1 MKKKVVKK
9 KKLKIIPFFIALLII
24 ALVSFSVVQILQA
37 KIKNIVITNGDY
49 LKDDYIIDLAGI
61 RDYPSFYLTNTLKIK
76 KNLLKSPY
84 IREVK
89 VKREFYHV
97 LEIEIVTNSPLFIN
111 STTSEVVFED
121 KNTVKV
127 DDEIDLFRVPRLM
140 NYVPDD
146 KYSTFI
152 DKMAKVDKGI
162 LGKISDIEY
171 VPNDYDKD
179 RFLLYMDDGNM
190 VYFTLTKFKQIE
202 YYNDVLSQLEGRK
215 GILYLDSGNH
225 FQIKE

>member
-1 MKKKVVKK
+1 MLSTRK

-24 ALVSFSVVQILQA
+24 VLVSFSVIQILQA
-37 KIKNIVITNGDY
+37 KIKNIIITNGDY

-84 IREVK
+84 IRNVK
-89 VKREFYHV
+89 IKREFYHV
-97 LEIEIVTNSPLFIN
+97 LEIEVVTNRPLFIN
-111 STTSEVVFED
+111 SATNEVVFED

-152 DKMAKVDKGI
+152 DKIRKSTRLNSSHVA
-162 LGKISDIEY
+162 ISY
-171 VPNDYDKD
+171 AVFCLK
-179 RFLLYMDDGNM
+179 
-190 VYFTLTKFKQIE
+190 K
-202 YYNDVLSQLEGRK
+202 
-215 GILYLDSGNH
+215 
-225 FQIKE
+225 IKEQTEEKEENEDEN